1 MILGATLHIPTPST
15 GRSVG
20 LGVVAALVFC
30 IAEVFGWAGRVTQLI
45 LGCAAGILAAGIMAN
60 AQ

>member
-1 MILGATLHIPTPST
+1 MILGAAFHIPTPST

-20 LGVVAALVFC
+20 LGVVAALAVW
-30 IAEVFGWAGRVTQLI
+30 IAEAFGWAGRIAQLI
-45 LGCAAGILAAGIMAN
+45 LGCAAGVLAAGIMAN